1 NNSQNIILNKNSLS
15 QSMEKSEREFKDRL
29 LAILKDCYNVYT
41 FLGKAYEK
49 EVAADFLKEIIDK
62 SLIFLEPQRPQEMID
77 EELKE
82 GLKMLGRYLNGLK
95 SRVLKQ
101 AELELAVEYANLFLG
116 VKGLPHPS
124 ESAYKSGFLMGDST
138 EDVIQTYR
146 DAGVNLKED
155 FREPADHVAV
165 ELYFMAYLSYKAAE
179 SLADGRKYEVEKCL
193 QVMQNFLDNHLLS
206 WIPSFTENVLKFAET
221 DFYRGLAA
229 ITKRFIELNKTLTDH
244 ALKILRE
251 V

>member
-1 NNSQNIILNKNSLS
+1 
-15 QSMEKSEREFKDRL
+15 MEKSEREFKDRL
-29 LAILKDCYNVYT
+29 LTILKDCCKVYT

-62 SLIFLEPQRPQEMID
+62 GVTFLDRQHLQEIID

-95 SRVLKQ
+95 SRALKQ

-124 ESAYKSGFLMGDST
+124 ESAYKSGFLMGGST
-138 EDVIQTYR
+138 EDVIRTYR
-146 DAGVNLKED
+146 DAGVNLKKD
-155 FREPADHVAV
+155 FREPADHVAA
-165 ELYFMAYLSYKAAE
+165 ELYFMAYLSQKAAE
-179 SLADGRKYEVEKCL
+179 SLANGRKYEVGKCL
-193 QVMQNFLDNHLLS
+193 QIMQNFLDNHLLS
-206 WIPSFTENVLKFAET
+206 WVPSFAENILKFAET

-229 ITKRFIELNKTLTDH
+229 ITKKFIELNKTLIDY
-244 ALKILRE
+244 AFKILRE